1 MGGCLNSNHKIIE
14 IISFLWVFCK
24 YKQISIKKIMI
35 FLNSFLYDD
44 MCLLKQSRPLK
55 VCKNRM
61 HFDLV
66 QNAEYNVKKM
76 AGSKLSKS
84 YSGSLN

>member
-14 IISFLWVFCK
+14 IISFLWVYYK
-24 YKQISIKKIMI
+24 YKQISIKKKLISYNI
-35 FLNSFLYDD
+35 FYDD
-44 MCLLKQSRPLK
+44 MCLLKPLK

-66 QNAEYNVKKM
+66 
-76 AGSKLSKS
+76 
-84 YSGSLN
+84 

>member
-14 IISFLWVFCK
+14 IISFLWVYCK
-24 YKQISIKKIMI
+24 YKQISIKKNWYLII
-35 FLNSFLYDD
+35 FFYDD

-66 QNAEYNVKKM
+66 
-76 AGSKLSKS
+76 
-84 YSGSLN
+84 